1 MISLNIYSQSIYLDQ
16 TTHPDYYKSNSR
28 TFALLSSHDHH
39 KTQFSKTA
47 SFRSLQ
53 LFTSLARSLY
63 LRHFV
68 RLEAVISMDAP
79 FLTSFFVSGPA
90 GLPSSQLPL
99 AALSL
104 SLALS
109 LFPRLQSTLKPIIS
123 PFLASTT
130 YFSRSPQGHLVHVPS
145 SHPATAARSDG
156 PQFFSPPL
164 RRFSSRSSRDFSV
177 Y

>member
-28 TFALLSSHDHH
+28 TFAYSCPLAIITRPNFQKQPHFVLYNYSLLSP
-39 KTQFSKTA
+39 A
-47 SFRSLQ
+47 
-53 LFTSLARSLY
+53 LFT

-104 SLALS
+104 ALS
-109 LFPRLQSTLKPIIS
+109 LFLRLQSTLKPIIS